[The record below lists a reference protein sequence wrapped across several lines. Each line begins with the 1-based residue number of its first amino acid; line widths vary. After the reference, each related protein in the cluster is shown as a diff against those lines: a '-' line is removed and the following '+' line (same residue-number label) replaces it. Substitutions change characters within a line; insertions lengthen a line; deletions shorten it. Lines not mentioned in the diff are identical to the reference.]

1 MSKKFIDVEKA
12 IADKNPA
19 LLRWMPGFVL
29 SYIKRVIHE
38 DWMNE
43 VMSKTNHLHGIDFAS
58 AVINEFQVDVELVGG
73 ERVPKTGGVILAANH
88 PLGGVDGIAMIHAIG
103 QIRPDIRF
111 IVNDILMNFE
121 NFQPIFIPVNK
132 FGKNSQQAAALVEQA
147 YAEGYAVLIFPAGLV
162 SRKFEDG
169 IRDLEWKKSFVAK
182 AKKYKKDILPCFIT
196 GKNSKFFYNLAH
208 WRKKLGIKANVEM
221 FYLADEM
228 YKQRG
233 QKVVIR
239 VGELIPYQSLDSSK
253 SESQWAEHI
262 KKTVYDIGSKNE

>member
-12 IADKNPA
+12 LSDKNPA
-19 LLRWMPGFVL
+19 LLRWMPSFVL
-29 SYIKRVIHE
+29 SYIKRVVHE

-43 VMSKTNHLHGIDFAS
+43 VLAKTNHLHGIDFAS
-58 AVINEFQVDVELVGG
+58 GLIREFQVEVELVGG

-121 NFQPIFIPVNK
+121 NFKPIFIPVNK

-182 AKKYKKDILPCFIT
+182 AKKYKKDILPCFIS
-196 GKNSKFFYNLAH
+196 GNNSKFFYNLAH

-233 QKVVIR
+233 QKVVIQ

-262 KKTVYDIGSKNE
+262 KKLVYDIGSINE

>member
-19 LLRWMPGFVL
+19 LLRWMPGFIL
-29 SYIKRVIHE
+29 SYIKRVVHE

-43 VMSKTNHLHGIDFAS
+43 VLAKTNHLHGTAFAS
-58 AVINEFQVDVELVGG
+58 GLMNEFQVEVELVGG
-73 ERVPKTGGVILAANH
+73 ERVPKTGGVILVANH

-103 QIRPDIRF
+103 KIRPDIRF
-111 IVNDILMNFE
+111 LVNDILMNFK
-121 NFQPIFIPVNK
+121 NFQPIFVPVNK

-147 YAEGYAVLIFPAGLV
+147 YSEGYAVLIFPAGLV

-182 AKKYKKDILPCFIT
+182 AKKYKKDILPCFIS

-233 QKVVIR
+233 QKVIIR
-239 VGELIPYQSLDSSK
+239 VGEIIPFQSLDSSK

-262 KKTVYDIGSKNE
+262 KKLVYDLGSSNE